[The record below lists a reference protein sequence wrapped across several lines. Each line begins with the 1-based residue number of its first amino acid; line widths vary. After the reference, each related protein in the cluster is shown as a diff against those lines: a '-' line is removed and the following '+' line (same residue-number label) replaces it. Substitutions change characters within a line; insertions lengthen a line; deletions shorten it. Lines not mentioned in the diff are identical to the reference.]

1 MKEVCDREDMKD
13 SRIFRRYAAAWAY
26 LGCFVA
32 VQAAYASLSPRA
44 QASFVA
50 WASTSVANLSH
61 DPVGCLVVSAFV
73 TGGGAREL
81 VVWVPVIALAMFGAN
96 RGVGNWRLVAVCAA
110 GHVAGTLVSEGIVAW
125 RVSAGALPV
134 GYRHLIDVGP
144 SYVVVSALVAALL
157 CAPRVWRVLAAVDL
171 LFLVFVA
178 RIFAGLTELDVA
190 AVGHLTAIATA
201 AAVTL
206 FLRPVPWPVTRW
218 RPGRLRRARSGT

>member
-1 MKEVCDREDMKD
+1 MKD

-26 LGCFVA
+26 LGGFVA

-50 WASTSVANLSH
+50 WASTSVVNLSH

-73 TGGGAREL
+73 TGGGAWEL

-125 RVSAGALPV
+125 RVSAGALPAS
-134 GYRHLIDVGP
+134 YRHLIDVGP
-144 SYVVVSALVAALL
+144 SYVVVSAVVAALL

-190 AVGHLTAIATA
+190 AVGHLTAITTA
-201 AAVTL
+201 AAATP
-206 FLRPVPWPVTRW
+206 FLRSAPWPVTRW